1 LAPSRS
7 GANKIHID
15 GATGKKCGVAAVV
28 LIPRTFRV
36 PGLARPL
43 LPACV
48 NHERNSSTV
57 GALGM
62 DAAGGRALGGD
73 DETAPSGAIGARS
86 NSVRQGWWG
95 AIVGRAASVLRRGKN
110 R

>member
-1 LAPSRS
+1 MAPSRS
-7 GANKIHID
+7 VRSKFHIG
-15 GATGKKCGVAAVV
+15 GATGKKCGDAAVV

-48 NHERNSSTV
+48 KPERSSSTAGSLV
-57 GALGM
+57 M

-73 DETAPSGAIGARS
+73 DESAPSGAIGARS
-86 NSVRQGWWG
+86 RTVR
-95 AIVGRAASVLRRGKN
+95 
-110 R
+110 